1 MKSSADIQRGNMIQ
15 RAPRLLSSGL
25 LSAFVVAASM
35 SGYGIENRYNVFIP
49 YVPTPN
55 HLVDRML
62 ELAEIGKD
70 DLVLDMGS
78 GDGRIVI
85 TAAQRY
91 GARGRGVE
99 IDPKLVEE
107 AKENAR
113 RAGVAERTEFIA
125 EDMFVTRIEDA
136 TVMTLYVLTASNLE
150 LRPRILKE
158 MRPGSRVVSHQF
170 SMGAWLADKQE
181 SFGSADLYMWVV
193 PASVAGTWRVQ
204 EGRRE
209 YTLKI
214 DQEFQEISGTATVG
228 RLTVPLRRARLRGD
242 EIEFAIDLGNESPI
256 IYRGR
261 VTDGLIEPRDTGAN
275 SKRDWR
281 AVRSTPAVSIAK

>member
-1 MKSSADIQRGNMIQ
+1 MFR
-15 RAPRLLSSGL
+15 RAPRLLSSGA
-25 LSAFVVAASM
+25 LSALVIMASM
-35 SGYGIENRYNVFIP
+35 SGYGVENRYNIFIP
-49 YVPTPN
+49 YVPTPS

-91 GARGRGVE
+91 GSRGRGVE

-113 RAGVAERTEFIA
+113 KAGVAERTEFVA

-170 SMGAWLADKQE
+170 SMGAWLADKHE
-181 SFGSADLYMWVV
+181 SLGNVELYMWFV
-193 PASVAGTWRVQ
+193 PAPVGGTWRV
-204 EGRRE
+204 EDDKRE
-209 YTLKI
+209 FTI
-214 DQEFQEISGTATVG
+214 SIQQEFQEISSTATIG
-228 RLTVPLRRARLRGD
+228 RLSLPLRQARLRGN
-242 EIEFAIDLGNESPI
+242 EIDFAIDTGDERPI
-256 IYRGR
+256 LFRGR
-261 VTDGLIEPRDTGAN
+261 VTEGTMVPRGAPGDN
-275 SKRDWR
+275 GRKWR
-281 AVRSTPAVSIAK
+281 ANRTTPALSIAK

>member
-1 MKSSADIQRGNMIQ
+1 MFR
-15 RAPRLLSSGL
+15 RAPRLLSSGA
-25 LSAFVVAASM
+25 LSALIVMASM
-35 SGYGIENRYNVFIP
+35 SGYGVENRYNIFIP

-91 GARGRGVE
+91 GSRGRGVE

-113 RAGVAERTEFIA
+113 KAGVAERTEFVA

-170 SMGAWLADKQE
+170 SMGAWLADKHE
-181 SFGSADLYMWVV
+181 SLGNVELYMWFV
-193 PASVAGTWRVQ
+193 PAPVGGTWRVQ

-214 DQEFQEISGTATVG
+214 EQEFQEISGTATIG
-228 RLTVPLRRARLRGD
+228 NLTVPLRRARLKGN
-242 EIEFAIDLGNESPI
+242 EIDFAIDLGDESPVVF
-256 IYRGR
+256 RGH
-261 VTDGLIEPRDTGAN
+261 VTGGIMEPRAVTAD

-281 AVRSTPAVSIAK
+281 GVRTTPPDSIAK